1 MLKKNSQ
8 CHTPYPRY
16 DSQGRHLD
24 SLPDIITPRA
34 DHACATFVSS
44 RGEQVGFQKLTI
56 FYLMTIEKGFPDHGR
71 CRQQWRA
78 IEHRVVLAVKEEM
91 DTGGKSSTVRFT
103 VKTIIT
109 VAINNTSN
117 NYFSHA
123 CNHSL
128 KLKSV
133 PAKQRFPRSLRGL
146 RAAHLRQQV
155 VVTGGHHGG
164 WKGSGS
170 GGRSEVLPG
179 YCPD

>member
-78 IEHRVVLAVKEEM
+78 IEHRVVLAVKEAVDQRRRSSQAFHQNLINNHYHFDDDQIIIAQM
-91 DTGGKSSTVRFT
+91 LVISSTYSIAYCSSLT
-103 VKTIIT
+103 V
-109 VAINNTSN
+109 S
-117 NYFSHA
+117 
-123 CNHSL
+123 
-128 KLKSV
+128 
-133 PAKQRFPRSLRGL
+133 
-146 RAAHLRQQV
+146 
-155 VVTGGHHGG
+155 
-164 WKGSGS
+164 
-170 GGRSEVLPG
+170 
-179 YCPD
+179 

>member
-91 DTGGKSSTVRFT
+91 DQGGKSSTVRFT
-103 VKTIIT
+103 TKTITT
-109 VAINNTSN
+109 VTTHYTTKDILNQRSQLEN
-117 NYFSHA
+117 
-123 CNHSL
+123 
-128 KLKSV
+128 
-133 PAKQRFPRSLRGL
+133 KQGSRSSKTK
-146 RAAHLRQQV
+146 A
-155 VVTGGHHGG
+155 
-164 WKGSGS
+164 
-170 GGRSEVLPG
+170 
-179 YCPD
+179 